1 MRQASTNTAA
11 ATGVTATNAT
21 QAATGS
27 TAAALTD
34 TAASSAA
41 VTAEN
46 TAVPADLLVEPPP
59 FTTEAAMQAVHSIGT
74 LQELGLAKWYTP
86 PGLLQQL
93 LELIHVS
100 TGFAWVAT
108 IAVATLMIRITFFPL
123 MLRSIRN
130 TSKLAMINPE
140 VKAEMAKLTA
150 ATKQGDKMEAM
161 RAQMAVQKLFKDN
174 DVNPLMSFI
183 PILIQMPIFISFY
196 MALNG
201 MVALPVPGLEHGGL
215 FWFSDLTQA
224 DPLHI
229 LPVATSLLTLVN
241 FEIGAEVG
249 ASQGTQMNPAVRN
262 VFRLFMLLM
271 PAFTWNFSTAV
282 FGYWFTSS
290 FFSLLQGF
298 AFRNPAIRAR
308 LRLPPMPP
316 KVPAPTA
323 LPSNAQATPGVAKLS
338 STAATPA
345 AAAGS
350 APAAGGLSGG
360 FWKNFN
366 ETVQG
371 VRDMKTSIAEK
382 AEQAAKQ
389 ARERE
394 ALKPKVPSKLDDMA
408 PAARARKIR
417 QQERV
422 AESRRRRGKF

>member
-1 MRQASTNTAA
+1 M
-11 ATGVTATNAT
+11 
-21 QAATGS
+21 
-27 TAAALTD
+27 
-34 TAASSAA
+34 
-41 VTAEN
+41 
-46 TAVPADLLVEPPP
+46 PADLLVEPPP
-59 FTTEAAMQAVHSIGT
+59 FTTEAAVQAVHSIGT

-100 TGFAWVAT
+100 TGFAWIAT

-130 TSKLAMINPE
+130 TSKLAIINPE

-201 MVALPVPGLEHGGL
+201 MVALPVPGLEVGGL
-215 FWFSDLTQA
+215 GWFSDLTQA
-224 DPLHI
+224 DPYHI
-229 LPVATSLLTLVN
+229 LPVVTSLLTLVN

-249 ASQGTQMNPAVRN
+249 ASQGTQMNPAIRT
-262 VFRLFMLLM
+262 VFRLFMLAM
-271 PAFTWNFSTAV
+271 PLFTWNFSTAI

-290 FFSLLQGF
+290 FFSLMQGF
-298 AFRNPAIRAR
+298 AFRSPSIRAK
-308 LRLPPMPP
+308 LKLPPMPP
-316 KVPAPTA
+316 KVTPVA
-323 LPSNAQATPGVAKLS
+323 LASNAQATPGVATIS
-338 STAATPA
+338 SSATTATAPGA
-345 AAAGS
+345 AAATQ
-350 APAAGGLSGG
+350 GGLTGG

-371 VRDMKTSIAEK
+371 VKDMKASITEK